1 MTGIR
6 LALAPLAAVGVLV
19 AAGCGGGGG
28 NSVSSGSNGVPGDAV
43 ATVAG
48 KPITRAELDDALAVA
63 KASYT
68 QSKQTFPKAGTP
80 EYQSLEQ
87 QSVAT
92 LVRVSEIKQEAAA
105 LGITITEPQVAK
117 GVANLIKTR
126 FQGQKKFDEYLKTS
140 GFTLAQIR
148 DFERNQLIETRLVA
162 LITKNIEVTDADVK
176 TYYAAHKSQSPYT
189 SPAQRRVRHILVAV
203 NAKGQGVSDKGVTD
217 TKVDFTK
224 SKALADR
231 LYTQLRSGA
240 NFATLVKKYSQD
252 SGSKAQGGEYT
263 DVQGTFVPEFEKS
276 AFALK
281 TREISKPVKS
291 QYGYHLIQALAPT
304 KPANTQTLAEATKG
318 IRTVLLQQKR
328 QTALNGWV
336 TRMETKY
343 KGKVT
348 YAAGFEPPATT
359 TTSTTTTPTTTP

>member
-6 LALAPLAAVGVLV
+6 LAFAALAAVGVLV

-28 NSVSSGSNGVPGDAV
+28 GNDSSSGGKGIPGDAV

-68 QSKQTFPKAGTP
+68 QNKQNFPKAGTS
-80 EYQSLEQ
+80 EYQQLEQ

-105 LGITITEPQVAK
+105 LGITITEPQVTK
-117 GVANLIKTR
+117 GLEGVIKTQ
-126 FQGQKKFDEYLKTS
+126 FKTQAKFDEYLKTS

-148 DFERNQLIETRLVA
+148 GFERNQLIENRLVA
-162 LITKNIEVTDADVK
+162 LITKNVKVTGAEVK
-176 TYYAAHKSQSPYT
+176 TYYDSHRTQSPYT

-203 NAKGQGVSDKGVTD
+203 NTKGQGVNDKGVTD

-224 SKALADR
+224 SKALADK
-231 LYTQLRSGA
+231 LYTQLESGA

-281 TREISKPVKS
+281 THQISKPVKS
-291 QYGYHLIQALAPT
+291 QYGYHLIQALAGT
-304 KPANTQTLAEATKG
+304 KPGNTQTLAEATKG
-318 IRTVLLQQKR
+318 IRTILLQQKR

-336 TRMETKY
+336 AKMETKY
-343 KGKVT
+343 KGRVK
-348 YAAGFEPPATT
+348 YAAGLEPPATT
-359 TTSTTTTPTTTP
+359 TTSTATSP

>member
-6 LALAPLAAVGVLV
+6 LALASLAAVGVLV

-28 NSVSSGSNGVPGDAV
+28 NDSPSGGNGVSGDAV

-48 KPITRAELDDALAVA
+48 KPITRAQLDDALAVA

-68 QSKQTFPKAGTP
+68 QNKQTFPKAGTP
-80 EYQSLEQ
+80 EYQQLEQ

-105 LGITITEPQVAK
+105 LGITITEPQVTK
-117 GVANLIKTR
+117 GLDDLIKTQ
-126 FQGQKKFDEYLKTS
+126 FKGQEKFDDYLKTS

-148 DFERNQLIETRLVA
+148 DFERNQLMENRLVA
-162 LITKNIEVTDADVK
+162 LITKNIKVTEADVK
-176 TYYAAHKSQSPYT
+176 AYYESHKNQSPYT

-203 NAKGQGVSDKGVTD
+203 NAKGQGVNAKGVTD

-224 SKALADR
+224 SKSLADKI
-231 LYTQLRSGA
+231 YKQLESGA

-252 SGSKAQGGEYT
+252 SGSKAQGGVYT

-281 TREISKPVKS
+281 TKEISKPVKS
-291 QYGYHLIQALAPT
+291 QYGYHLIQALAAT
-304 KPANTQTLAEATKG
+304 KPGNTQTLAEATKG
-318 IRTVLLQQKR
+318 IRSTLLQQKR

-336 TRMETKY
+336 TKMEAKY
-343 KGKVT
+343 KGKVK

-359 TTSTTTTPTTTP
+359 TTSTTTSP